1 MINLDTEHS
10 DLKLAQTLV
19 QDKANNLI
27 KISKKTGIGEPTLRS
42 YRNDPSKL
50 ETASWKNVRA
60 LAVLQ
65 VNAII
70 QEEVGLH
77 AVLDIQSR
85 VTSWFDEEL
94 HAFDD
99 DEQTTAMIQSM
110 KETITNNPMALAKIA
125 VAFNK

>member
-19 QDKANNLI
+19 QDKTNNLV

-65 VNAII
+65 VNSIV

-77 AVLDIQSR
+77 AVLDVQSR
-85 VTSWFDEEL
+85 VTSWFDEEI

-99 DEQTTAMIQSM
+99 DKQTTAMIQSM
-110 KETITNNPMALAKIA
+110 KETITNSPMALAKIA
-125 VAFNK
+125 VEFNK

>member
-1 MINLDTEHS
+1 MINLDKEHS
-10 DLKLAQTLV
+10 DLKLAQMLV
-19 QDKANNLI
+19 QDKTYSLVR
-27 KISKKTGIGEPTLRS
+27 ISKQTGIGEPTLRS
-42 YRNDPSKL
+42 YRNDPNKL

-60 LAVLQ
+60 LAVIQ
-65 VNAII
+65 VNAIV
-70 QEEVGLH
+70 QEEVGLN

-99 DEQTTAMIQSM
+99 DEQTTSMIQSM

-125 VAFNK
+125 VTLNS